1 MLMPGIAVLSVS
13 TDLGHSGSFSTA
25 PKHEKAVLNFL
36 LILEQHKPE
45 CKESGELDVGPQRV
59 RVRHPMPGLAIE
71 LQSAGPGRRRGF
83 PRPPPLLSQSLATV
97 PHDGKITGWVGD

>member
-45 CKESGELDVGPQRV
+45 CKESGELDVGPPSRECACAIRCQAWQLNYSLRV
-59 RVRHPMPGLAIE
+59 LVGGGGSLG
-71 LQSAGPGRRRGF
+71 S
-83 PRPPPLLSQSLATV
+83 PPPKPVACYSAT
-97 PHDGKITGWVGD
+97 